1 MDLTNLLNN
10 IPYSSKNAIVFDID
24 GTLINNNKKLNTKTF
39 EFYYYCLY
47 KKYKIYIIT
56 SRQGTDRNV
65 DYTVTELDE
74 LGIENY
80 DKIFFTNPK
89 NNIQNLQ
96 DAMKYK
102 QYVRKY
108 IQDLGYNIT
117 LSIGDQDSDY
127 GKYGGIGIKVINNG
141 EKFVRMV

>member
-10 IPYSSKNAIVFDID
+10 IPYSSKNVIVFDID
-24 GTLINNNKKLNTKTF
+24 GTLIDNNKKLNTKTF

-56 SRQGTDRNV
+56 SRPGTDRNV
-65 DYTVTELDE
+65 YYTIKELDE

-108 IQDLGYNIT
+108 IQDLGYNII

-141 EKFVRMV
+141 EKFVRMG